1 MQYKEDIRSASSV
14 TLFFSLAS
22 SSRIA
27 CCRIRPFL
35 ASRASLSISLTLW
48 STMARKLYRTS
59 GRRVGSVEGVQEA
72 VETSAMDETS
82 LGWGVKEKSCPNEMT
97 LG

>member
-1 MQYKEDIRSASSV
+1 
-14 TLFFSLAS
+14 
-22 SSRIA
+22 
-27 CCRIRPFL
+27 
-35 ASRASLSISLTLW
+35 
-48 STMARKLYRTS
+48 MARKLYRTS

-82 LGWGVKEKSCPNEMT
+82 LGWGVKEKICPNEMT